1 MQWWWLRRVLN
12 WLNLTTPLGMLIAAV
27 GRARLAS
34 HGEGMWLATGYRYSF
49 PIARA
54 FTVGSVVIT
63 KHTPEWMAE
72 RPRLFLHES
81 KHSWQWAACLG
92 VPFLLLYALAML
104 WSVIWSGDRGAH
116 NVFEVMAGL
125 EDGGYQRRPSRFARS

>member
-1 MQWWWLRRVLN
+1 MQWWWVRRLAN
-12 WLNLTTPLGMLIAAV
+12 WVNLTTPIGMAIAKV
-27 GRARLAS
+27 GRAELATRDR
-34 HGEGMWLATGYRYSF
+34 GMWLATSYRYSF

-54 FTVGSVVIT
+54 FTVGSVVVT

-72 RPRLFLHES
+72 RPQLFAHES
-81 KHSWQWAACLG
+81 RHASQWAACIGL
-92 VPFLLLYALAML
+92 PFLLLYLVAML
-104 WSVIWSGDRGAH
+104 WSLIWAGDRGSH